1 MTVFVVAQLSISDRE
16 AYGRYE
22 AGFMDIFQKYRGNL
36 LAVDEAPIA
45 VEGEWTATRIVL
57 VSFPDADAFN
67 DWFRSPEYVELAK
80 HRKAGSTGS
89 ILQVQGL
96 A

>member
-67 DWFRSPEYVELAK
+67 GWFRSPEYVELAK

>member
-36 LAVDEAPIA
+36 LAVDEAPVA
-45 VEGEWTATRIVL
+45 VEGEWAATRIVL

-67 DWFRSPEYVELAK
+67 DWFQSPEYVELAK